1 MHDPLA
7 DLVNLTDALYQAE
20 LAKMHGL
27 AAQESKLR
35 GDLIKLDQ
43 HQKQNMALSASELF
57 APRHIGADVL
67 WQGWVGRSRTELNQ
81 QLALVLA
88 KKSQMMSALRRAHG
102 KRHAAAQ
109 LRKDALSARRKKSNE
124 KRDQQEQNLLLLK
137 PYLG

>member
-1 MHDPLA
+1 MQGPFA
-7 DLVNLTDALYQAE
+7 DLVDLTDALYQAE

-35 GDLIKLDQ
+35 SDLAKLDL
-43 HQKQNMALSASELF
+43 HHKQNMALSASEFF

-67 WQGWVGRSRTELNQ
+67 WQGWVGRSRAELNR

-88 KKSQMMSALRRAHG
+88 HKAQMMKALHHAHG
-102 KRHAAAQ
+102 KRHAASQLLENAQ
-109 LRKDALSARRKKSNE
+109 SERRKKINE

-137 PYLG
+137 PYQG